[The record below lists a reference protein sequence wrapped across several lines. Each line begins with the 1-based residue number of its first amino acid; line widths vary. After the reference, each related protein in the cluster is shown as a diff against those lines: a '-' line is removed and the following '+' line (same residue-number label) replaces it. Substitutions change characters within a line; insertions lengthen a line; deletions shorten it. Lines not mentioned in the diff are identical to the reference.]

1 MKRLILP
8 FCLLLL
14 LSINS
19 CIDLTQNITIN
30 SDGSGNETSMITF
43 DKEFMDMITAFA
55 VSFDSTRRTEIIDS
69 IYDNENFIDDMREDF
84 DSIPGITL
92 TNMSAQTNSD
102 SSKTIYFSY
111 DFTNI
116 SAVQNLFDSRD
127 ASETMKSDISYTEQG
142 DNLIFKITYSKPDD
156 SSDDTTG
163 TALKNEI
170 GKLFKDDM
178 YNTTVTFPYPVVSTN
193 GQLEGNN
200 KVTWNVPMESLY
212 NLKESVV
219 MEAVLK
225 K

>member
-1 MKRLILP
+1 MKRIILP

-19 CIDLTQNITIN
+19 CIDLTQNIVIN
-30 SDGSGNETSMITF
+30 ADGSGSETSTITF

-69 IYDNENFIDDMREDF
+69 IYDNENFIDDMRDDF
-84 DSIPGITL
+84 DSVPGITL
-92 TNMSAQTNSD
+92 TNMSAQTNPD

-111 DFTNI
+111 DFANI
-116 SAVQNLFDSRD
+116 SAMQNLFNSRD
-127 ASETMKSDISYTEQG
+127 ASETMNSTVTYTEQG
-142 DNLIFKITYSKPDD
+142 DNMIFKITYSKLDD
-156 SSDDTTG
+156 ASTDTTG

-170 GKLFKDDM
+170 GKLFQNDM

-193 GQLEGNN
+193 GQLDGNN

-212 NLKESVV
+212 NLKEPVV